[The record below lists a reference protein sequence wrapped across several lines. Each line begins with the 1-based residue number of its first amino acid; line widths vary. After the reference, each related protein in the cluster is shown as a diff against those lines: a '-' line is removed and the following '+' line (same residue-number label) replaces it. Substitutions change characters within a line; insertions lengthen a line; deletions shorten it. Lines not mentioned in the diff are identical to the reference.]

1 MDTLYGHSVSILT
14 GFDCIYKHYYFSLFG
29 LGKPVKNDIVSFQ
42 QEPKEEG
49 KLSTHSKV
57 IP

>member
-1 MDTLYGHSVSILT
+1 MWPLSVHINGVWLYLQTL
-14 GFDCIYKHYYFSLFG
+14 FSLFG

>member
-1 MDTLYGHSVSILT
+1 MDTLYRPSVSILT
-14 GFDCIYKHYYFSLFG
+14 GLQTLFSLFG
-29 LGKPVKNDIVSFQ
+29 LRKPLKNDFVSFQ

-49 KLSTHSKV
+49 KLSTGSKV